1 MMQAIGLGDHRAA
14 TDSVG
19 SARRH
24 PLGTE
29 VLVRSVLAPAQ
40 LAERI
45 AACTPAAFRL
55 LGVEESAG
63 RGLRSAVH
71 PAGALLWRCRFERTA
86 RPGASFT
93 LEVMGL
99 LDALSA
105 AGLDWVRTEHRY
117 AGS

>member
-1 MMQAIGLGDHRAA
+1 MMHAIGLGDHRAA

-19 SARRH
+19 SVRRH
-24 PLGTE
+24 PIGTE
-29 VLVRSVLAPAQ
+29 VLVRSALAPWQ
-40 LAERI
+40 LAERL
-45 AACTPAAFRL
+45 AACAPAAFRL
-55 LGVEESAG
+55 LGVEEPAG
-63 RGLRSAVH
+63 RGRRSAVH

-86 RPGASFT
+86 RSGVSFT

-99 LDALSA
+99 LDALSG